1 MAGLLAID
9 IIFIML
15 SILIMY
21 CFYNPLLFFFYN
33 ALPTGKGN
41 INVYYLIIIVQFKL
55 VTLDKSDQQNYFSG
69 ILHT

>member
-1 MAGLLAID
+1 
-9 IIFIML
+9 
-15 SILIMY
+15 MY